1 MGDRIKPLLIAF
13 ERDLPE
19 AEAASGR
26 DPRGEV
32 TSQDIV
38 YKSTLLDPHALV
50 GGGALISKYT
60 KVLTETTDDE

>member
-13 ERDLPE
+13 EQNLTG
-19 AEAASGR
+19 AETASGH

-32 TSQDIV
+32 TSQDVV
-38 YKSTLLDPHALV
+38 YKSTLLDPHALS